1 MLIRFFLA
9 ATFVSS
15 CVTYDEKIEQYDFV
29 YQGDAELS
37 EKQEFSKFSSDDQ
50 FCNKNA
56 VSFALA
62 RSAKAQVTDQF
73 VECMQARGWTA
84 GLR

>member
-1 MLIRFFLA
+1 MLIRLLLVASFA
-9 ATFVSS
+9 AS

-37 EKQEFSKFSSDDQ
+37 EQQELSKFSLDDD
-50 FCNKNA
+50 FCNSNA
-56 VSFALA
+56 FTFALDRKA
-62 RSAKAQVTDQF
+62 KSAKTDKF
-73 VECMQARGWTA
+73 VNCMKERGWTA